1 MKTIVIASS
10 NKDKIQEIKEILN
23 DFEVIAFS
31 DIVQKFDIEENGKTF
46 KENAII
52 KAKAVYE
59 KIDKDYIV
67 LSDDSGI
74 CVDALDGRPGIYSA
88 RFAGDN
94 ADDKQNLQ
102 KLISELKNKNITTSK
117 ANYTC
122 AVAIVY
128 KGKVSTVHGWM
139 YGKVITTPKGDN
151 GFGYD
156 PIFIP
161 NGFDKTIAQLSSHI
175 KHQISHRF
183 KAFDLA
189 RILLKSIVKSSV

>member
-1 MKTIVIASS
+1 MKTIVVASS

-23 DFEVIAFS
+23 DFEVIVFS
-31 DIVQKFDIEENGKTF
+31 DIIQKFDIEENGKTF

-59 KIDKDYIV
+59 RLNKDYIV

-74 CVDALDGRPGIYSA
+74 CVDVLDGKPGIYSA

-94 ADDKQNLQ
+94 ADDKKNLQ
-102 KLISELKNKNITTSK
+102 KLILELENKNITTSN

-122 AVAIVY
+122 AVAMINE
-128 KGKVSTVHGWM
+128 GKVSTVHGWM
-139 YGKVITTPKGDN
+139 HGKITTTPKGNN

-161 NGFDKTIAQLSSHI
+161 NGFDKTIAQLASHI

-183 KAFDLA
+183 KAFDL
-189 RILLKSIVKSSV
+189 IKFLLQLKGT